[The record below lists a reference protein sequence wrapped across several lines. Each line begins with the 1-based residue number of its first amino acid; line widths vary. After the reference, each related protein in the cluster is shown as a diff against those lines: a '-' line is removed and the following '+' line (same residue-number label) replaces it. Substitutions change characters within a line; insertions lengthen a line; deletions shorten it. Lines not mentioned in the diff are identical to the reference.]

1 MSQASAIEFFA
12 LLLGRALEPLAER
25 LETGNLGGLLA
36 DLGVQL
42 PAPLL
47 ANGQLAAGVQA
58 TVAAVRA
65 VVQQTDALAAAI
77 TADNTAGIAQN
88 TFGLIQKIEPT
99 LQAMGTMASALQQI
113 ANSGGLSAADRNMLQ
128 AFAQKFPEQLLG
140 FLVNELME
148 RHAPPLAGVLALT
161 GIVDRGEVPA
171 AAGTAT
177 GLSTYR
183 RALRLDRIGKLL
195 SDPQG
200 LLRELY
206 GFGETGFDG
215 KVLFARIRELVDPPN
230 YESLLLTPPG
240 LPAVLESYLFRLAV
254 DQTRSP
260 PWLSAVLRVPALNDI
275 PVELPLT
282 DTWQVKGL
290 AKARFDGGLALF
302 VSPQGQI
309 EIKPQVAPVT
319 LDLALGVEAPRAAS
333 ELVLLGQA
341 NKTRLSV
348 GKLSLRITSKATI
361 ASGATPL
368 AVSYG
373 LAADL
378 DGGKLVIDMSEGDS
392 FLRTISGGLKTEGN
406 FSLGATWS
414 PQTGL
419 AFTGSAAM
427 EIVIPSHTAIGPI
440 TVDTLYLVAGIKP
453 GPEIP
458 IELSAAITGN
468 LGPLTA
474 TVERFGAILSFTFP
488 PQGGNLGPANFAVRF
503 KPPSGVGLAIDAGVV
518 RGGGYLF
525 IDAERGE
532 YAGALE
538 LTFAEFLSLKAIGI
552 ITTKKPDGS
561 DGFSLLVIITAEFG
575 TGLQL
580 GFGFTLLGVGGL
592 LGLNRTVRLD
602 ALIAGVRNGSV
613 SNIMFPRDI
622 IANAPRIIS
631 DLRTIFPQREGTFLI
646 GPMAKLGWG
655 TPTLVSISLGV
666 IIEIP
671 GNIGILGV
679 LKVALPTEDAPLI
692 QLQVSFA
699 GAIEF
704 DKKRLYFFA
713 TLFDSRVLFI
723 TLDGDMGL
731 LAAFGDDA
739 NFVLSVGGFH
749 PRFQPPPLPFPVP
762 TRISVSIL
770 NESWARVRAEGYF
783 AVTSNTAQFGS
794 RVEIYFG
801 FEVLSVESTTAF
813 DALFQFS
820 PFSFIVEIG
829 SHFSVKVFGVGV
841 WGLSIQLMLAGPA
854 PWHAKGRASIS
865 LLLFDIPVEFD
876 ETWGE
881 QRGTVLP
888 DVVVL
893 PLLRDEF
900 AKKENWR
907 AFLPEGKTEL
917 VSLRTVGASEDA
929 LVLHPVGKLRVLQKL
944 VPLDLTISKLG
955 NRKITDGKKFKV
967 SVLPGAVGK
976 TGDVSERFAAAQF
989 NDLKDNDKL
998 QAPAFEEHAGG
1009 LDLSP
1014 AGQASFTAT
1023 AVRRANRYELITI
1036 DTAGARKRRRFHNL
1050 HALLGVRLLKGSAA
1064 AQASISMQV
1073 QKQKVP
1079 FADKVV
1085 STGEGFA
1092 VALSDTNKAM
1102 AGTQVFASEAGA
1114 REYMTAQLAA
1124 NPAMAGLLHV
1134 IPAFELAA

>member
-1 MSQASAIEFFA
+1 MTQASGIEFFA
-12 LLLGRALEPLAER
+12 LLVGRALEPLVER
-25 LETGNLGGLLA
+25 LEAGGLGGLLA

-42 PAPLL
+42 PEALL
-47 ANGQLAAGVQA
+47 ANGQLSAGVQA
-58 TVAAVRA
+58 TVGAVRA
-65 VVQQTDALAAAI
+65 VVQETDGLATAIAADD
-77 TADNTAGIAQN
+77 TTGIGQRVI
-88 TFGLIQKIEPT
+88 GLIQNMGPT
-99 LQAMGTMASALQQI
+99 LQAIRTLATALQQI
-113 ANSGGLSAADRNMLQ
+113 ASTGGLSAADRAMLE
-128 AFAQKFPEQLLG
+128 AFAQKLPERLLG
-140 FLVNELME
+140 FLVCELID
-148 RHAPPLAGVLALT
+148 RNLPALGSALALT
-161 GIVDRGEVPA
+161 GVIDRVDVVPDA
-171 AAGTAT
+171 ASALA
-177 GLSTYR
+177 LSGRQKT
-183 RALRLDRIGKLL
+183 LRLDRLGKLL
-195 SDPQG
+195 NDPPG

-206 GFGETGFDG
+206 NFGDAGFDG
-215 KVLFARIRELVDPPN
+215 KVLFQRIKELVDPPN
-230 YESLLLTPPG
+230 YQSMLLEPPG

-260 PWLSAVLRVPALNDI
+260 PWLSAVLRVPALDDI
-275 PVELPLT
+275 PVDLPLT
-282 DTWQVKGL
+282 DTWAIKGS
-290 AKARFDGGLALF
+290 AKARFDGGLGIF
-302 VSPQGQI
+302 VSPLGQI
-309 EIKPQVAPVT
+309 EVKPQVSPVT
-319 LDLALGVEAPRAAS
+319 LDLGLGVEAPRAS
-333 ELVLLGQA
+333 GELVLLGEA
-341 NKTRLSV
+341 GKTRLAV
-348 GKLSLRITSKATI
+348 GKFALKVTSKATI
-361 ASGATPL
+361 TPGSNPL
-368 AVSYG
+368 AIDYG
-373 LAADL
+373 LSAAL
-378 DGGKLVIDMSEGDS
+378 DGGKLVIDLSDGDS
-392 FLRTISGGLKTEGN
+392 FLRNIGGVAKTEGD

-414 PQTGL
+414 AQAGL
-419 AFTGSAAM
+419 KFTGSAAM

-440 TVDTLYLVAGIKP
+440 TVDQLYIVAGVKP

-458 IELSAAITGN
+458 IELSASITGN

-488 PQGGNLGPANFAVRF
+488 PQGGNLGPANFALRF
-503 KPPSGVGLAIDAGVV
+503 KPPSGVGLAINAGVV

-592 LGLNRTVRLD
+592 LGLNRTVQFD

-613 SNIMFPRDI
+613 NNIMFPRDI

-631 DLRTIFPQREGTFLI
+631 DLRTIFPQREGTFII

-655 TPTLVSISLGV
+655 TPTLVSISLGI

-679 LKVALPTEDAPLI
+679 LKVALPTEDAPII
-692 QLQVSFA
+692 QLKVSFA

-749 PRFQPPPLPFPVP
+749 PRFSPPPLPFPVP

-770 NESWARVRAEGYF
+770 NESWARIRAEGYF

-794 RVEIYFG
+794 RVEIFFG
-801 FEVLSVESTTAF
+801 FDVLSVESTTSF

-865 LLLFDIPVEFD
+865 LLFFDIPVEFD

-881 QRGTVLP
+881 RRGGTLP
-888 DVVVL
+888 DVAVL

-917 VSLRTVGASEDA
+917 VSLRTIDASEDA

-944 VPLDLTISKLG
+944 VPLELSIAKLG
-955 NRKITDGKKFKV
+955 NRKVTDGKSFKV
-967 SVLPGAVGK
+967 SLVPGPVGK
-976 TGDVSERFAAAQF
+976 ISAVNERFAAAQF
-989 NDLKDNDKL
+989 NDLKDNEKL

-1009 LDLSP
+1009 FDLAP
-1014 AGQASFTAT
+1014 AGQASFSAT
-1023 AVRRANRYELITI
+1023 AVRRSNRYELITI
-1036 DTAGARKRRRFHNL
+1036 DTAGARKRKRFHNL
-1050 HALLGVRLLKGSAA
+1050 HAVLNGRFLKGTAA
-1064 AQASISMQV
+1064 AQSALSAQV
-1073 QKQKVP
+1073 KAQKMP

-1085 STGEGFA
+1085 AKAEGFA
-1092 VALSDTNKAM
+1092 VALSDNNKALG
-1102 AGTQVFASEAGA
+1102 GTQMFASEAGA
-1114 REYMTAQLAA
+1114 REFISAQLAT
-1124 NPAMAGLLHV
+1124 NPAMAGRLHV
-1134 IPAFELAA
+1134 IPSFELAA